1 MKKALALILPLL
13 LTVPAWAGDDAAHAD
28 TKAVEKLLDVSHA
41 ENVSKQLQTQIQA
54 LMNQQAQQMDATPAD
69 QPIVDKYMKQL
80 STLVLPSLDWQKL
93 KPDLVKIYSDTFTN
107 KEVADLIRFYQSDT
121 GQAYLRKAPELN
133 KQTLLLMQSHLQP
146 LLPKV
151 QDLSRRM
158 GQELQAR
165 HAVPPAAAPKK

>member
-1 MKKALALILPLL
+1 MKKALVLILPLL
-13 LTVPAWAGDDAAHAD
+13 LTAPAWAADTAHAD
-28 TKAVEKLLDVSHA
+28 PRTVEKLLEVSHA
-41 ENVSKQLQTQIQA
+41 ENVSKQLQAQIRA
-54 LMNQQAQQMDATPAD
+54 LLTQQAQQMDAAPAD

-80 STLVLPSLDWQKL
+80 SATVLPSLDWRKL
-93 KPDLVKIYSDTFTN
+93 KPELVKIYSDTFTD

-133 KQTLLLMQSHLQP
+133 KQTLLLMQSSLQA

-158 GQELQAR
+158 GQELQSR
-165 HAVPPAAAPKK
+165 HATPTAIPKK